1 MPSRKALLTI
11 VALLA
16 AGPAMAQSTPSP
28 EAQEALAR
36 ANDPSKQPPSVT
48 YSTDPASEAS
58 YQRDMA
64 AYRALVTA
72 RKIAVASDAVR
83 YARQQRAYAD
93 AMQAWRVQVDQCQ
106 RGDSKA
112 CKAPTPD
119 PADFY

>member
-1 MPSRKALLTI
+1 MSSRKALLMS
-11 VALLA
+11 VATLA
-16 AGPAMAQSTPSP
+16 AVPALAQSTPGS
-28 EAQEALAR
+28 EAQEALAK
-36 ANDPSKQPPSVT
+36 ANDPSKQPPTVT
-48 YSTDPASEAS
+48 YSTDPASEAN

-72 RKIAVASDAVR
+72 RKVAVASDAVR

-106 RGDSKA
+106 RGNSKA